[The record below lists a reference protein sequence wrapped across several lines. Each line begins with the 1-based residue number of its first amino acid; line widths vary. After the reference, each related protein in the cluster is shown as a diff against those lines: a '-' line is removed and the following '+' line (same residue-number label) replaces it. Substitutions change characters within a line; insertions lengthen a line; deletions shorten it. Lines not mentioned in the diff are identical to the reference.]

1 MSPERVAELVEGARK
16 VAENAYAPYS
26 KFRVGAAIAAD
37 DGKTYL
43 GCNVENSTFG
53 ATVCAERSAVSA
65 MVAGG
70 GKAVLAVAVY
80 TSAKTPTF
88 PCGVCRQVLNEF
100 APSEDPQGSGDTLV
114 IAAIDGKQ
122 EQMPLS
128 ELLPR
133 AFLFKS

>member
-1 MSPERVAELVEGARK
+1 MSPEHVAKLVESARK

-26 KFRVGAAIAAD
+26 GFQVGAAIAAD

-80 TSAKTPTF
+80 TSAETPTF

-100 APSEDPQGSGDTLV
+100 APSADTQGDGTLV

-133 AFLFKS
+133 AFLFRS

>member
-1 MSPERVAELVEGARK
+1 MSPEHLAKLVESARK

-26 KFRVGAAIAAD
+26 KFRVGAAIAAE

-70 GKAVLAVAVY
+70 GKAALAVAVY

-88 PCGVCRQVLNEF
+88 PCGVCRQVLHEF
-100 APSEDPQGSGDTLV
+100 APSEDPEGGGTLV

-122 EQMPLS
+122 EQVPLS

-133 AFLFKS
+133 AFLLKS